1 MTDTKQAK
9 RLSLSQA
16 ARYLGLPRRH
26 VLYRIRTGDL
36 SAEKIGDWNWTL
48 KMSDLIAAK
57 RAGWYIDSK
66 HVASPE

>member
-1 MTDTKQAK
+1 MPESKQAT

-16 ARYLGLPRRH
+16 AKYLGLPRRH

-36 SAEKIGDWNWTL
+36 PAQKIGDWNWTL

-57 RAGWYIDSK
+57 RADWYIDSK
-66 HVASPE
+66 HVSNPA